1 MIQSAIETSQ
11 TVRLLVN
18 HERSEPVC
26 CPVAQGEAVLF
37 SARSPDKQ
45 TVNEDAAAVVP
56 VDETSAVL
64 IVADG
69 LGGERAGHEASSLAV
84 HTVARAVREGG
95 DQAANRDLRAAILN
109 GIETANAAILQ
120 LGIGAAT
127 TLAVVEVSG
136 GEVRPYH
143 VGDSMI
149 LVTGGLGKQKLL
161 TVSHAPVAMAVE
173 SGLLDE
179 QEAMHHAE
187 RHVVSNVVGSAEMR
201 IEIGAKLK
209 LAPRDTVL
217 LASDG
222 LADNLHTE
230 EIIARIRKGPLKAGV
245 TRLATDTHTRM
256 SSPVDGRPHKPDDL
270 TMIGFRLRPKTRL
283 WRRSLQWS
291 VGGEPEGDVARAFK
305 QSVANLES
313 IRQTSDLTSS
323 LTPHSAQSVA
333 PSFRIAATRR
343 VPREPLPP
351 GS

>member
-1 MIQSAIETSQ
+1 MIQSAIESSQ
-11 TVRLLVN
+11 TVQLLVN

-26 CPVAQGEAVLF
+26 CPAAGGEAVLF

-56 VDETSAVL
+56 VNETSAVL

-84 HTVARAVREGG
+84 HTVARAVR
-95 DQAANRDLRAAILN
+95 AASGRVGETDLRAAILD

-127 TLAVVEVSG
+127 TLAVVEIRN

-149 LVTGGLGKQKLL
+149 LVTGGLGKLKLL

-179 QEAMHHAE
+179 QEAMHHEE

-230 EIIARIRKGPLKAGV
+230 EIIARIRKGPLQAGV
-245 TRLATDTHTRM
+245 ARLADDAHARM
-256 SSPVDGRPHKPDDL
+256 AAPADGIPHKPDDL
-270 TMIGFRLRPKTRL
+270 TMIGFRLLRKKKAPAQRP
-283 WRRSLQWS
+283 RRI
-291 VGGEPEGDVARAFK
+291 VPETPEFPFRAV
-305 QSVANLES
+305 STD
-313 IRQTSDLTSS
+313 R
-323 LTPHSAQSVA
+323 
-333 PSFRIAATRR
+333 
-343 VPREPLPP
+343 
-351 GS
+351 